1 MIEALLLTLR
11 VAIVAVAL
19 GLLPGVLLGVWF
31 ARSKSPFVLGV
42 EALVM
47 APLVLP
53 PVATGLLL
61 LILFSHLPLLHSLPF
76 TWWAA
81 SVAAAVMAL
90 PLIVSSVRTAVR
102 GVDPELEAVART
114 LGAGP
119 LRVLRSITLPLSWR
133 GIVAGG
139 ASRVLQSDRGVW
151 RNDGGG
157 RKYSRPDPNIGV
169 GHLYLLGNGA
179 RQNGDAFCRGIRLTR
194 LCDPASRAEDRSCLM

>member
-61 LILFSHLPLLHSLPF
+61 LILFSHIPFLHSLPF

-139 ASRVLQSDRGVW
+139 
-151 RNDGGG
+151 
-157 RKYSRPDPNIGV
+157 
-169 GHLYLLGNGA
+169 LL
-179 RQNGDAFCRGIRLTR
+179 AFCKAIGEFGATMVVAGNIPGRTRTLALGIYTYSETGQDRMAMLFVG
-194 LCDPASRAEDRSCLM
+194 ASALLAFAILLLSRRIDRA

>member
-1 MIEALLLTLR
+1 MIEALVLTLR
-11 VAIVAVAL
+11 VAIVAVVL

-53 PVATGLLL
+53 PVATGLVL
-61 LILFSHLPLLHSLPF
+61 LIAFSHLPYLQSLPF

-119 LRVLRSITLPLSWR
+119 FRVLRSITLPLSWR

-139 ASRVLQSDRGVW
+139 
-151 RNDGGG
+151 
-157 RKYSRPDPNIGV
+157 
-169 GHLYLLGNGA
+169 LL
-179 RQNGDAFCRGIRLTR
+179 AFCKAIGEFGATMVVAGNIPGRTRTLALGIYTYSETGQ
-194 LCDPASRAEDRSCLM
+194 DQMAMVFVGASALLAFAILLLARRIDRA

>member
-19 GLLPGVLLGVWF
+19 GLLPGVLLGIWF

-139 ASRVLQSDRGVW
+139 
-151 RNDGGG
+151 
-157 RKYSRPDPNIGV
+157 
-169 GHLYLLGNGA
+169 LL
-179 RQNGDAFCRGIRLTR
+179 AFCKAIGEFGATMVVAGNIPGRTRTLALGIYTYSETGQDRMAMLFVG
-194 LCDPASRAEDRSCLM
+194 ASALLAFAILLLARRIDRA